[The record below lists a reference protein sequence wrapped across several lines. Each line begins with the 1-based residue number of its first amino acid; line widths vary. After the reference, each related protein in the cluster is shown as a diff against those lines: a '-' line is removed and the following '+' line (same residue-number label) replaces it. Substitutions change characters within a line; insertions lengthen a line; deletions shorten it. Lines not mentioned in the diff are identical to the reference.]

1 MITDPIVPVDDVFGR
16 SLAASAVVRGFSHVS
31 RSNYLRPRENSPL
44 WYGATARSIGGT
56 KLNISSV
63 FGFRVSLTLSS
74 GGP

>member
-16 SLAASAVVRGFSHVS
+16 SLEASAVVRGFSHGS
-31 RSNYLRPRENSPL
+31 HSHYLWPRENSPL
-44 WYGATARSIGGT
+44 WYSATARSIGGT
-56 KLNISSV
+56 KLNISSA